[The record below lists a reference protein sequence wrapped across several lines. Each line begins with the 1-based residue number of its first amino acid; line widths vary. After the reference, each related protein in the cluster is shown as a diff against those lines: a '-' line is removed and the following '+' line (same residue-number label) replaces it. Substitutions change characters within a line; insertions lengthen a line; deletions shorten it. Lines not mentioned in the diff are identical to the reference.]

1 MKILVLEKNFVLDT
15 LKQLGVMFMDN
26 LYKNFQLHTIQTCKY
41 FMVPIEYF
49 IQFFI
54 QIGIPVHLFT
64 FSSIP
69 YQKIMI
75 TE

>member
-1 MKILVLEKNFVLDT
+1 MNILVLEKNFVLDT
-15 LKQLGVMFMDN
+15 LKQLGVMFMDS
-26 LYKNFQLHTIQTCKY
+26 LYKNFQLLTIQTCKY

-49 IQFFI
+49 FQFFI
-54 QIGIPVHLFT
+54 QMGIPVHMFT
-64 FSSIP
+64 FANIP